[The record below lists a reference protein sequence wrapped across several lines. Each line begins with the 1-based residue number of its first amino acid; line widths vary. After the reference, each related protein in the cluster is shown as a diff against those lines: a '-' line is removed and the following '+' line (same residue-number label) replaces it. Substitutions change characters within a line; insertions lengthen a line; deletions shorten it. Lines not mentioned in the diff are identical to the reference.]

1 MEQNSINKPRSFSSI
16 FKMFSQSNRTKTVE
30 PPKPTFNDYIP
41 MDDYNNTSFENSKTK
56 INTKVTMC
64 CVTWNMHGLKP
75 TIGNIKT
82 LLDKH
87 NNFDIYAIGS
97 EECLNSI
104 AKSTLFKDDKT
115 EWENMLKNYFG
126 NNFYKLDSKTLNAIH
141 LIIFVRAIYKS
152 KINKIG
158 NDSKKTGWRGV
169 CGNKGGV
176 GVWFNLFDVSFLV
189 INSHLAAGFSKAE
202 KRNND
207 FVTIFNDI
215 YSKAGYSHFVV
226 FMGDLNYRLTLNIKQ
241 VKGFLSTDKN
251 FLSLLE
257 FDQLKDAK
265 QFDKCIATNFK
276 EGKIEFN
283 PTFKFNDGTCD
294 YNMNS
299 DDHVP
304 SWTDRILYRKQP
316 GTNTVFDVV
325 LNEYNS
331 QPDVLISDHKPVYA
345 YFTFTIEHEL

>member
-1 MEQNSINKPRSFSSI
+1 MEQNSIKKTLSFTEI
-16 FKMFSQSNRTKTVE
+16 LDKLFKFNRIRTVE
-30 PPKPTFNDYIP
+30 IPRPSFYDYTP
-41 MDDYNNTSFENSKTK
+41 MDDYNNNSFDESKTK

-64 CVTWNMHGLKP
+64 CLTWNMHGLKP
-75 TIGNIKT
+75 SIGNCQT
-82 LLDKH
+82 LLDNHK
-87 NNFDIYAIGS
+87 NFDIYAIGS

-104 AKSTLFKDDKT
+104 AKSTVIEDKT
-115 EWENMLKNYFG
+115 EWENMLQNYFG
-126 NNFYKLDSKTLNAIH
+126 DDYYKIESKTLNAIH
-141 LIIFVRAIYKS
+141 LIIFVRRVYKS

-158 NDSKKTGWRGV
+158 TTSKKTGWKGM

-176 GVWFNLFDVSFLV
+176 GVWFNLFGVSFLV
-189 INSHLAAGFSKAE
+189 INSHLAAGFNKTE

-241 VKGFLSTDKN
+241 VKDFLCNDTN
-251 FLSLLE
+251 YLSLLE

-265 QFDKCIATNFK
+265 QFEKCIATNFI
-276 EGKIEFN
+276 EGKISFN
-283 PTFKFNDGTCD
+283 PTFKFNDGTSD

-299 DDHVP
+299 DNHVP